1 MIQVLTSGARKPLV
15 PTQIPSLFCFPPP
28 RNKLN
33 VIDPRR
39 KDRFINP
46 NHPSYLGSLPLFFN
60 NPAPAIAIPTAWR
73 GIGEI

>member
-15 PTQIPSLFCFPPP
+15 PTQGPYLFCFPSAG
-28 RNKLN
+28 NKLN